1 MICVL
6 VFAFLLFE
14 LLAIATISISFC
26 NGSSYHVGCLESE
39 REALLR
45 FKQDLQ
51 DPSYRL
57 ASWIGN
63 RDCCA
68 WAGIFCDNVTGHIV
82 ELNLRNPFTYYV
94 QPDQY
99 EANPRS
105 MLVGKVNPS
114 LLDLKHLSYL
124 DLSFNDFQGVPIPR
138 FIGSMGNLKYLNLS
152 GSRFVGMIPHQL
164 GNLSSLQY
172 LVLSRNFLHLVNFGW
187 LSGLSFLEHLDFSYV
202 NLSKAS
208 DWLLVTHMLPSL
220 VELDLSNCQLHIF
233 PPLPVANFSTLT
245 TLDLSHNQFDNSFVP
260 SWVFGLSHLLFLN
273 LGYNNFHGPIPEGLQ
288 SLTSLKHL
296 DLSFNHFNSSIPNL
310 LCRLTHLEHLSLSH
324 NSLEGRIPRS
334 MARLCNLKRLYLSGA
349 KLNQEISEILDIFSG
364 CVPNGLESLVLP
376 NSSIFGHLTDQI
388 GLFKN
393 LDSLDLSNNSIVGLV
408 PQSFGRLSS
417 LRVLQLYRN
426 KLHGTL
432 SEIHFVNLTKLSV
445 FLVGENTLT
454 LKVRRD
460 WIPPFQL
467 IELGLRSCNVGSRFP
482 LWLYSQKDLQFLDLF
497 NSGISGTFPNRLL
510 KSASQLYLLDLGHN
524 QIHGELTNL
533 TKASQLSFLRLMA
546 NNLSGPLP
554 LISSNLIGLDL
565 SGNSFSGSI
574 FHFLCYTINAGMKL
588 QFLFLDRNI
597 LQGNLPDCWMSYQ
610 NLMMLDLSNNKFI
623 GNLPTSFGS
632 LSSLVSLHLRK
643 NRLSGTMPI
652 SLKNCTSLMTLDVGE
667 NEFFGNIPS
676 WFGEMFSIMVFLIL
690 RSNYFHG
697 LLPTKLC
704 DLAFLQILDLADN
717 NLSGTLP
724 NCIHNLTAMAT
735 VNPFTGNA
743 IKYSIPLN
751 STYALGSVTEQALVV
766 MKGVAADYSEILNLV
781 RIIDVS
787 KNFFSGTLPIGLTNL
802 KALQSLNLSY
812 NIFTGR
818 IPETIGAMRSL
829 ESIDFSVNKF
839 TGEIPQSMSSL
850 TFLNHLNLSNN
861 YLTGKI
867 PSSTQLQSF
876 NASCFLG
883 NNLCGAPL
891 PKNCTDE
898 NVSIPEDVNGEEDED
913 EDENDV
919 DYWLYVS
926 VALGFVVGFWCF
938 IGPLLVNRRWRY
950 KYCNFLDGVGDR
962 IVSFV
967 RKCT

>member
-1 MICVL
+1 MKPNMICVL

-187 LSGLSFLEHLDFSYV
+187 LSVGFSVSVIY
-202 NLSKAS
+202 S
-208 DWLLVTHMLPSL
+208 
-220 VELDLSNCQLHIF
+220 
-233 PPLPVANFSTLT
+233 
-245 TLDLSHNQFDNSFVP
+245 
-260 SWVFGLSHLLFLN
+260 LN

-652 SLKNCTSLMTLDVGE
+652 SVKNCTSLMALDVGE

-676 WFGEMFSIMVFLIL
+676 WFGEMFSRMVFLIL

-751 STYALGSVTEQALVV
+751 PTYALGSVTEQALVV

-962 IVSFV
+962 IVRFV